1 MATCETSDA
10 PGVARS
16 AARAQP
22 QPPRALALALLPI
35 GRARRSESV
44 QIGGKKLRGVC
55 TVLRAGIPPTSSLA
69 KVVY

>member
-22 QPPRALALALLPI
+22 QPPRALLCF
-35 GRARRSESV
+35 
-44 QIGGKKLRGVC
+44 Q
-55 TVLRAGIPPTSSLA
+55 
-69 KVVY
+69 